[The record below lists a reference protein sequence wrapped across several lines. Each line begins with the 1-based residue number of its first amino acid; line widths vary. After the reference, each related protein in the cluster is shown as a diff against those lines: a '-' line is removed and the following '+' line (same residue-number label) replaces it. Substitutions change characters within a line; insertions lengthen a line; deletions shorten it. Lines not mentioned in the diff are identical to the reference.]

1 MRDFPSVRATCFAGF
16 ARFAL
21 GARLAAQRNRG
32 ERWANTWTAKSDFM
46 DGGERFRE
54 QQ

>member
-21 GARLAAQRNRG
+21 GARLAAQRNSWRAMG
-32 ERWANTWTAKSDFM
+32 EYV
-46 DGGERFRE
+46 DGKERFHGRW
-54 QQ
+54 